1 MLQLARIIY
10 SHTNSNIN
18 GKSIHVA
25 RGIRTCG
32 RRICFV
38 YGDVSSD
45 NDLNQLMFIIRN
57 NYQIRVGVRFF
68 SQSKFLH
75 FSLTPFV
82 QDKELISLSLS
93 LSLLG
98 TGCGAVSRAVAS
110 DTRNSRFKSSHW
122 QTLYYLLTVYCI
134 EKTKRKRGREWPIS
148 FLKRTQISKIYEI
161 RTR

>member
-10 SHTNSNIN
+10 SHTNSNNN

-93 LSLLG
+93 WALVVAPLVERLL
-98 TGCGAVSRAVAS
+98 
-110 DTRNSRFKSSHW
+110 
-122 QTLYYLLTVYCI
+122 LI
-134 EKTKRKRGREWPIS
+134 P
-148 FLKRTQISKIYEI
+148 EI
-161 RTR
+161 RGSNPVIGKLYITY